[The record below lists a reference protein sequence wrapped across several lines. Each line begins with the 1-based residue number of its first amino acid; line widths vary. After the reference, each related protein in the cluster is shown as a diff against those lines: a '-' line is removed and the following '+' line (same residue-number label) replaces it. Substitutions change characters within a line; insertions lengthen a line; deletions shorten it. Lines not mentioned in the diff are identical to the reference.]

1 MCSLN
6 RAEEFG
12 LSLAKLI
19 NTVVR
24 NVHTTADR
32 LQLKSHTSFQGETKQ
47 LSAFSHEFAKLDTSR
62 CLETSCFET
71 RTPVMPSRLMTLAIT

>member
-12 LSLAKLI
+12 LSFAKLI

-32 LQLKSHTSFQGETKQ
+32 LQLKSHTPFQGETKQ
-47 LSAFSHEFAKLDTSR
+47 LSAFSHEVAKLDTQSLSR
-62 CLETSCFET
+62 DLHTSKLESWSCQ
-71 RTPVMPSRLMTLAIT
+71 VV